1 MEEARS
7 GQEYPSLSTGKN
19 KSLETPQQQVPNMS
33 TRELAAL
40 FRVEPATI
48 RRAYCVNGHYLTLKP
63 LKLPNGRLLWP
74 KAAIQQVLGGC
85 NDNPRS

>member
-7 GQEYPSLSTGKN
+7 GQKYPSLSTGRSE
-19 KSLETPQQQVPNMS
+19 SLESPQQQVPNMS

-48 RRAYCVNGHYLTLKP
+48 RRAYCVKGHYLTLKP

-74 KAAIQQVLGGC
+74 RAAVYRVLGGC
-85 NDNPRS
+85 HVNL